1 MHITIA
7 AIGKMKSSEEA
18 RLVSNYLTKLPWRA
32 EMREGDG
39 AKFKAKSDETAWLLQ
54 QLKGV
59 EKIII
64 LDERGKDMKSKEF
77 AKMMGTQIDDGIK
90 RIGVIIGGADGL
102 DVGQLPANATRI
114 CFGRQT
120 WPHMLVRVMLAE
132 QLYRAHTI
140 LTGHPYHRE

>member
-7 AIGKMKSSEEA
+7 AIGKMKASEEA
-18 RLVSNYLTKLPWRA
+18 KLVSHYLTKLPWRV

-39 AKFKAKSDETAWLLQ
+39 GKFKSKSDETAWLLQ

-59 EKIII
+59 EKIIM
-64 LDERGKDMKSKEF
+64 LDERGKDMKSLEF
-77 AKMMGTQIDDGIK
+77 AKMMGSQIDDGVK
-90 RIGVIIGGADGL
+90 RIGIVIGGADGL
-102 DVGQLPANATRI
+102 DQSQLPANASRM
-114 CFGRQT
+114 CFGKQT

-140 LTGHPYHRE
+140 LTNHPYHRE

>member
-7 AIGKMKSSEEA
+7 AIGKMKASEEA
-18 RLVSNYLTKLPWRA
+18 KLVSSYLTRLPWRV
-32 EMREGDG
+32 EMREQDG
-39 AKFKAKSDETAWLLQ
+39 SKFKGKEDETKWLLEQ
-54 QLKGV
+54 IKGV
-59 EKIII
+59 ELLYI
-64 LDERGKDMKSKEF
+64 LDERGKDITSKEF
-77 AKMMGTQIDDGIK
+77 ASAMGEQIDGGVK
-90 RIGVIIGGADGL
+90 RIGFMIGGADGL
-102 DVGQLPANATRI
+102 DQKQLPNGVRKI